1 MRKEI
6 FASLIGH
13 AAELESQ
20 GRSFVDQQ
28 VSVSKKL
35 VDLWKS
41 EGTAYAAEV
50 NDGRYLESDG
60 KSGPP
65 SWANDEQMHRDFATG
80 VQILSGPDGL
90 NPEALHAIDR
100 KRTRVNCS
108 HYYASRIPSSARKQK
123 HI

>member
-1 MRKEI
+1 MNYGVPQVFLQATLMRKEI

-13 AAELESQ
+13 AAELENQ

-35 VDLWKS
+35 VDMWKS

-60 KSGPP
+60 KSGRQCWQKYEKCKQYFAG
-65 SWANDEQMHRDFATG
+65 SEEDGRGKGGGVRCRD
-80 VQILSGPDGL
+80 
-90 NPEALHAIDR
+90 R
-100 KRTRVNCS
+100 R
-108 HYYASRIPSSARKQK
+108 
-123 HI
+123 